1 MLHKWG
7 FSLQGESTCFEWLYS
22 SPHIKVPVSFSLHEA
37 FRFYGARKTQIE
49 RKRIIHKR
57 TVITFRCYVVRE
69 KKRVKFDESVRGTQ
83 LQVASRLLLSIK
95 DS

>member
-1 MLHKWG
+1 MLLEAIPRNISASKIP
-7 FSLQGESTCFEWLYS
+7 CYS

-37 FRFYGARKTQIE
+37 FRFYGARKTRIE
-49 RKRIIHKR
+49 QKRIIHKR
-57 TVITFRCYVVRE
+57 TVITFRCTG
-69 KKRVKFDESVRGTQ
+69 KKRVKFDESVRSTQ